1 MKKNILIILS
11 LVMTT
16 IIYAQDQTINSNLH
30 VANTSGGNLRIG
42 KIGDIGNKNVP
53 LGGLAA
59 QYNLDF
65 TGYRD
70 VAADQIGARITAL
83 RFNRH
88 LDNNALVQ
96 KAGLAFYTNPLGWNT
111 GTTDLV
117 ERMRI
122 TPEGNVGIGIT
133 NPIGTLHLYAASPV
147 LSMTYPGSA
156 HAAIR
161 GNNGVWVMG
170 ISGNPG
176 NEDVSLGTQSGEG
189 QRTLTLAAGGAP
201 RLRIMA
207 NGNIGIGTI
216 NPQSKLD
223 IAGTIRAKEVKVEA
237 TGWSDFVFNEDYNLK
252 PLPEVET
259 HIKEHKHLPEIP
271 SEKEVLENGISVG
284 EMQAKLLQK
293 IEELTLYIIE
303 QDKQNKDQQKQI
315 DELKVQL
322 KNPQP

>member
-11 LVMTT
+11 LIITT
-16 IIYAQDQTINSNLH
+16 IAFAQNQTINGNLH
-30 VANTSGGNLRIG
+30 VANTSGGSLRIG
-42 KIGDIGNKNVP
+42 KIGDIGNRYVP
-53 LGGLAA
+53 VGALAG
-59 QYNLDF
+59 QFNLDF
-65 TGYRD
+65 STYTDIVQDR
-70 VAADQIGARITAL
+70 IGARIAAL
-83 RFNRH
+83 RFN
-88 LDNNALVQ
+88 LYENNNALAQ
-96 KAGLAFYTNPLGWNT
+96 SAGLAFYTNNSGWVS
-111 GTTDLV
+111 GEAGLV

-147 LSMTYPGSA
+147 LSMTYPGGA
-156 HAAIR
+156 YAAIR

-223 IAGTIRAKEVKVEA
+223 IAGTIRSKEVKIEA
-237 TGWSDFVFNEDYNLK
+237 TGWSDFVFAKDYQ
-252 PLPEVET
+252 LPSLQSVEQ
-259 HIKEHKHLPEIP
+259 HINDKGHLPDIP
-271 SEKEVLENGISVG
+271 SEKEIMSEGINVG

-293 IEELTLYIIE
+293 IEELTLYV
-303 QDKQNKDQQKQI
+303 I
-315 DELKVQL
+315 DLKKKNEKLEKRVVELE
-322 KNPQP
+322 NR

>member
-11 LVMTT
+11 LIITT
-16 IIYAQDQTINSNLH
+16 IAFAQNQTINGNLH
-30 VANTSGGNLRIG
+30 VANTSGGSLRIG
-42 KIGDIGNKNVP
+42 KIGDIGNRYVP
-53 LGGLAA
+53 VGALAG
-59 QYNLDF
+59 QFNLDF
-65 TGYRD
+65 STYTDIVQDR
-70 VAADQIGARITAL
+70 IGARIAAL
-83 RFNRH
+83 RFN
-88 LDNNALVQ
+88 LYENNNALAQ
-96 KAGLAFYTNPLGWNT
+96 SAGLAFYTNNSGWVS
-111 GTTDLV
+111 GEAGLV

-122 TPEGNVGIGIT
+122 TPEGNVGIGII

-147 LSMTYPGSA
+147 LSMTYPGGA
-156 HAAIR
+156 YAAIR

-223 IAGTIRAKEVKVEA
+223 IAGTIRAKEVKIEV

-271 SEKEVLENGISVG
+271 SEKEVLENGVSVG

-293 IEELTLYIIE
+293 IEELTLYVIE
-303 QDKQNKDQQKQI
+303 QDKRIRILEEENK
-315 DELKVQL
+315 QL
-322 KNPQP
+322 KNK